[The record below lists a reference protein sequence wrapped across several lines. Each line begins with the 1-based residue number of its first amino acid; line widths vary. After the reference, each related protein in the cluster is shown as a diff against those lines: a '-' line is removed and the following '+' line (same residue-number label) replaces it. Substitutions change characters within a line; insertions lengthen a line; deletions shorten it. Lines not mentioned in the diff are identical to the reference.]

1 MESGMGKFN
10 IEDIDIRQNVSD
22 FAGIIEPGYEKKIH
36 DVIVDIE
43 ARTSA
48 EAAVVTLDSLEGISI
63 DEAAN
68 NLFNKFGVGK
78 KKVNNGILLLISNR
92 DGKFRFELG
101 YGLEH
106 IIDEKMRQD
115 LIEKVMGPEFRREH
129 FGPAI
134 LGFLKR
140 VSRKIARS
148 RVSNISLA
156 SWLAGMLS
164 LVFSAAGIFS
174 SLMLAITVYPDIG
187 RPSALVMLFVKTC
200 IPAMALALAAVTL
213 AIADLSIDP
222 EIPGEQRMISKS
234 IAGLIMGVLAVIWLF
249 TAFFLFTFLAEFMA
263 GIFYLPTSGY

>member
-1 MESGMGKFN
+1 MGKSN
-10 IEDIDIRQNVSD
+10 IDLIDIRQNVSD

-48 EAAVVTLDSLEGISI
+48 EAAVITLDSLEGMSI

-68 NLFNKFGVGK
+68 KLFNRFGVGK

-140 VSRKIARS
+140 VSRRINRS
-148 RVSNISLA
+148 RISNISLV
-156 SWLAGMLS
+156 SWLAGILS
-164 LVFSAAGIFS
+164 MVFAAAGIFS
-174 SLMLAITVYPDIG
+174 SLMLAITAYPDIG
-187 RPSALVMLFVKTC
+187 RPLPLVMLFVKTC
-200 IPAMALALAAVTL
+200 IPAMALALAAITL
-213 AIADLSIDP
+213 AIADLSMDP
-222 EIPGEQRMISKS
+222 EISGEQRIISKS
-234 IAGLIMGVLAVIWLF
+234 IAGLIMGVLAVISVF
-249 TAFFLFTFLAEFMA
+249 AAFFLFPLLAEFTA
-263 GIFYLPTSGY
+263 GVFSLPTSGY